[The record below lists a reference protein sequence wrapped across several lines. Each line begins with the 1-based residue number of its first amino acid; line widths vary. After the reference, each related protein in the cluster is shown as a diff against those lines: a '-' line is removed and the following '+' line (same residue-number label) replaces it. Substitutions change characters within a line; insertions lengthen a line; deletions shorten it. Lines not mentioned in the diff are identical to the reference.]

1 MATVAH
7 WAELCTLESAFSD
20 RVRQAFDAGR
30 HKTMAT
36 LRRDGAPRIS
46 GIELEFTRDDVWVGM
61 MDGSVK
67 AGDLRRDPRLAVHSP
82 SIDPPPDEPGEWPGE
97 AKLAGVAV
105 ESQEQGPSSP
115 RLWIDLTEVVL
126 TRIGEPADHLVIES
140 WHPGRGLERI
150 ERR

>member
-1 MATVAH
+1 
-7 WAELCTLESAFSD
+7 
-20 RVRQAFDAGR
+20 
-30 HKTMAT
+30 
-36 LRRDGAPRIS
+36 
-46 GIELEFTRDDVWVGM
+46 M

-105 ESQEQGPSSP
+105 ECQEQGPSSP